1 MKVRSKF
8 CGHNVKSWFFILVQF
23 CLFFRIFQALD
34 NVALRRMESRS
45 DGCSATELAVEHYE
59 RGEVRIWGRKIKRW
73 RVSRESQHCC
83 IHSLRIEK
91 QAPLGDG
98 NLAVTFMRW
107 FLEEIEF
114 ESLYNNLK
122 KLSDFM
128 KQKFEFEFFFH
139 FYCSFSETLPF
150 RTESSRLVTTAWS
163 RIRPVMPWE
172 RELYWR
178 SIVSLENSKN
188 RIFKSSSIY
197 FIHQCLFS
205 KSWKL

>member
-107 FLEEIEF
+107 FLEEIV
-114 ESLYNNLK
+114 NLK
-122 KLSDFM
+122 VFIIIWRNYLILWNKNSKL
-128 KQKFEFEFFFH
+128 KFFF
-139 FYCSFSETLPF
+139 
-150 RTESSRLVTTAWS
+150 
-163 RIRPVMPWE
+163 I
-172 RELYWR
+172 
-178 SIVSLENSKN
+178 SIVHFQRHSLSAPSLRGWWLLRGLAFDQLCRENGN
-188 RIFKSSSIY
+188 Y
-197 FIHQCLFS
+197 TGDQ
-205 KSWKL
+205 SWV